1 MESYR
6 KDILNETAKGKDGDI
21 KRIKVPEYDQG
32 DELFMILVKTLA
44 LSTKTIFQ
52 YQPLDEEVK
61 NWYKKNCKKIGK
73 KAFDLSKKKET
84 WTEAARDAFD

>member
-44 LSTKTIFQ
+44 LSTKTIF
-52 YQPLDEEVK
+52 
-61 NWYKKNCKKIGK
+61 
-73 KAFDLSKKKET
+73 
-84 WTEAARDAFD
+84 